1 MAISNEALE
10 EAGLARFMADPAVAD
25 YLGHYSSEGSRRSA
39 LYSLR
44 AAGKALLKADP
55 GLDLGRLDYG
65 TVNQALSLM
74 ARTGTP
80 NTVNTRLCA
89 IKGLARCLW
98 LSERMDSRQY
108 ERMKGI
114 RHVRG
119 SRISHGR
126 MLEDSEIM
134 ELFARCDR
142 NNPGSGRRDAAIFA
156 VMLGCGLRRSEV
168 AGLDASSLHI
178 EGEAKPFIRIVG
190 KGNKERDVYLPGF
203 ALTRLNEW
211 LYERGSFRGAV
222 FTRILKSCDI
232 TDEPLSGKAVYEI
245 CRKYGR
251 KLGMKSWTPHDCR
264 RTCASSLIAG
274 GVDLVSV
281 RDFLGHASVVTTQIY
296 DRRSKD
302 RLKAVAD
309 KLKLPA

>member
-1 MAISNEALE
+1 MERISDEAARLE
-10 EAGLARFMADPAVAD
+10 AFMSDPAVDD
-25 YLGHYSSEGSRRSA
+25 YICHYSTEGSRRSV

-44 AAGKALLKADP
+44 AVGKALLHADP
-55 GLDLGRLDYG
+55 ALDLDTLDSD
-65 TVNQALSLM
+65 TVNRALAWMS
-74 ARTGTP
+74 RTGTP

-98 LSERMDSRQY
+98 LRERMDGRRY
-108 ERMKGI
+108 ERIKGI

-126 MLEDSEIM
+126 MLEDSEIV

-142 NNPGSGRRDAAIFA
+142 DKAGSGRRDAAIFA
-156 VMLGCGLRRSEV
+156 LMLGCGLRRSEV
-168 AGLDASSLHI
+168 AGLSSGSLHV
-178 EGEAKPFIRIVG
+178 EGESKPFIRIVG

-203 ALTRLNEW
+203 VLARLREW
-211 LYERGSFRGAV
+211 LHERGDFKGPV
-222 FTRILKSCDI
+222 FTRILKSSDM
-232 TDEPLSGKAVYEI
+232 TEEPLSGKAVYEI

-309 KLKLPA
+309 KLRMPA